1 MPIHCM
7 EFYLRTGFRES
18 QTYVDGKEH
27 KKQGGCQG
35 NGASPATWQQSSAL
49 MIRAQHRHGHGIT
62 IQSPISRHSI
72 RQVGGGSSWWM
83 TPTSGGNDGCIF
95 SKSVGSTPGIEPGT
109 SSTLKTNH
117 TPRPS
122 GHMKIIRRGTHHNM
136 LTQPHTVLTQHMYL
150 QSGQA
155 DSVNNGVESVQ
166 HAHFSIVLRFPQ
178 PW

>member
-1 MPIHCM
+1 MRQPRI
-7 EFYLRTGFRES
+7 EL
-18 QTYVDGKEH
+18 
-27 KKQGGCQG
+27 
-35 NGASPATWQQSSAL
+35 GAQRWQRWIL
-49 MIRAQHRHGHGIT
+49 PLNHWHY
-62 IQSPISRHSI
+62 
-72 RQVGGGSSWWM
+72 
-83 TPTSGGNDGCIF
+83 CI
-95 SKSVGSTPGIEPGT
+95 GYPDRSTPGIEPGT